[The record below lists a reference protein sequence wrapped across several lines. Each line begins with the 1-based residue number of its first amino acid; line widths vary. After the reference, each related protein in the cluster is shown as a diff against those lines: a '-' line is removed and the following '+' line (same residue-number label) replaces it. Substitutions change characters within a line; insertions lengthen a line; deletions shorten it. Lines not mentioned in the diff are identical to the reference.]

1 MIMEEGWIKIYRKI
15 VEWEWYKTPG
25 MVQLWLHLLV
35 TANWEDKKLEGEIV
49 HRGSLVTGRKKLS
62 EETGLSEQQ
71 VRTCLHRLE
80 KTQNLT
86 INSTKRGSVITICD
100 YDDYQALSCDEQPSV
115 QPTINQQST
124 NNQPLLKNI
133 RIKEYNTGNNNAP
146 AYTREDWRYISSV
159 RRSTLN
165 NDPDRIADHKRSLF
179 RAEVNSLANELGM
192 TSQQVEAFCRY
203 WSESSPR
210 SERIK
215 ADFEITFDTRSR
227 MQNWIERDRPRITT
241 TRPAE
246 KSRMDQFKE
255 NMEYID
261 RYFYGQQQ
269 QQDST
274 ADEQ

>member
-1 MIMEEGWIKIYRKI
+1 MEEGWIKIYRKI

-35 TANWEDKKLEGEIV
+35 TANWEDKKIEGEIV
-49 HRGSLVTGRKKLS
+49 RRGSLVTGRKKLA

-100 YDDYQALSCDEQPSV
+100 YDDYQSISNDEQPSV

-124 NNQPLLKNI
+124 NDQPLLKNI

-159 RRSTLN
+159 RRSTLDN
-165 NDPDRIADHKRSLF
+165 NPDRIAEHKRSLF
-179 RAEVNSLANELGM
+179 REEVETLAPELGM
-192 TSQQVEAFCRY
+192 TAQQVEAFCR
-203 WSESSPR
+203 WWTETSPGSEKIR
-210 SERIK
+210 AE
-215 ADFEITFDTRSR
+215 FEIAFDTRSR
-227 MQNWIERDRPRITT
+227 MQNWIERDRPRLNTT
-241 TRPAE
+241 KPAE
-246 KSRMDQFKE
+246 KSRMDKYRD
-255 NMEYID
+255 NMDYINK
-261 RYFYGQQQ
+261 YFNGQLQ
-269 QQDST
+269 QQDT
-274 ADEQ
+274 TIDEQ

>member
-1 MIMEEGWIKIYRKI
+1 MEGGWIKIHRSI
-15 VEWEWYKTPG
+15 EEWEWESDPLMYYFW
-25 MVQLWLHLLV
+25 VRLLV
-35 TANWEDKKLEGEIV
+35 KVNHEDKEWKGEIIP
-49 HRGSLVTGRKKLS
+49 RGSMITSLS
-62 EETGLSEQQ
+62 KMATEFHLSAKQ
-71 VRTCLHRLE
+71 VRVFLARL
-80 KTQNLT
+80 
-86 INSTKRGSVITICD
+86 TKGKQIVIETTNKWTKITICK
-100 YDDYQALSCDEQPSV
+100 YDDYQVVGQAEGQ
-115 QPTINQQST
+115 TKGKQSEPNRAT
-124 NNQPLLKNI
+124 TKEEKK
-133 RIKEYNTGNNNAP
+133 KEYNIIPGNNAP

-227 MQNWIERDRPRITT
+227 MQNWIERDRPRLNTT
-241 TRPAE
+241 KPAE
-246 KSRMDQFKE
+246 KSRMDKYKE
-255 NMEYID
+255 DMKYIYD
-261 RYFYGQQQ
+261 YFNGQQ